1 MRPSASAQRFP
12 LCLHRR
18 TFPPLHSYRLG
29 YYPRLRR
36 MELQCSSPL
45 PLTRLLRLLRRGAT
59 VEEVQAAYEWVAA
72 EAVDAAQ
79 AVRVLVAAA
88 AASSAGLCRPRWSG
102 RVSLY
107 STPSL
112 T

>member
-1 MRPSASAQRFP
+1 
-12 LCLHRR
+12 
-18 TFPPLHSYRLG
+18 
-29 YYPRLRR
+29 
-36 MELQCSSPL
+36 
-45 PLTRLLRLLRRGAT
+45 

-88 AASSAGLCRPRWSG
+88 ASSAGLCRPRWSG

>member
-1 MRPSASAQRFP
+1 
-12 LCLHRR
+12 
-18 TFPPLHSYRLG
+18 
-29 YYPRLRR
+29 
-36 MELQCSSPL
+36 
-45 PLTRLLRLLRRGAT
+45 

-88 AASSAGLCRPRWSG
+88 ASSAGPCRPRWSG